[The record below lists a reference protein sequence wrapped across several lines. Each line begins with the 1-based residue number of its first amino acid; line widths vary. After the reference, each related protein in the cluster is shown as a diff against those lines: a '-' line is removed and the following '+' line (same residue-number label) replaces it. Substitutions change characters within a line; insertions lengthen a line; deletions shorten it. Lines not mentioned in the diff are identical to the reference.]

1 MSAHNEYNEISLV
14 DIVQVLRQ
22 RYKLFLAVFF
32 CGLIVSFYFAFV
44 KSFIQV
50 KLSRQVEVAHFFNA
64 NANANASVGI
74 MAYPIADQSANYIL
88 GVLKPVL
95 KNEFPN
101 IKIKLSTSA
110 VSASSAKA
118 PGLLLT
124 LSTQINKASSQQRA
138 IANQQFS
145 AILDRLVSYQ
155 KPYQQQQLSVWRTTI
170 NNYTSLLKRFSDDK
184 SAIAKPASL
193 NKIDASSIVSNTA
206 AFDVGVGIA
215 YHRNMLQT
223 MQTTVQLQN
232 NLNRLQQAE
241 KTLQAPR
248 FVQPAYTMPPI
259 KLPFVVLLLV
269 GFMLSL
275 FLGMVVV
282 AVVQL
287 FSASRQ
293 SIAQ

>member
-22 RYKLFLAVFF
+22 RYKLLLAVFF

-44 KSFIQV
+44 KSFIKV
-50 KLSRQVEVAHFFNA
+50 KLSRQVEVAHFFNT
-64 NANANASVGI
+64 NANASVGI
-74 MAYPIADQSANYIL
+74 MAYPIAGQSANYLL

-95 KNEFPN
+95 NNEFPN
-101 IKIKLSTSA
+101 INIKLSTAA

-155 KPYQQQQLSVWRTTI
+155 KPYQQQQLSAWRNTI
-170 NNYTSLLKRFSDDK
+170 DGYTNLLRQFSEDK
-184 SAIAKPASL
+184 SAIVKPASL
-193 NKIDASSIVSNTA
+193 NKVDSSTIVSNTA
-206 AFDVGVGIA
+206 AFNMGVGLA
-215 YHRNMLQT
+215 NHQNMLQT

-248 FVQPAYTMPPI
+248 FVQPAYTTSAV
-259 KLPFVVLLLV
+259 KLPFVVLLFI

-275 FLGMVVV
+275 FLGMAVV